1 MEWPKLPV
9 ETMLKRLE
17 PPTGHID
24 IVLDTDT
31 YNEVDDQFA
40 LYYALLSPERMTVQ
54 AVYAA
59 PFHNFRSE
67 GPEDGM
73 EKSYNEI
80 LRLIKK
86 MKISPEG
93 FAFKGSRNYLPAPGT
108 PVDSPAARDIIA
120 RAMAR
125 PDGDPLYVVETGCI
139 TTVASALLMEPRLV
153 EKIVVVFLG
162 GNTYSWDSAKEFNLM
177 QDIFAAQV
185 VFDSGVPLIQLPA
198 MTVTALLTTS
208 IHELRAC
215 IGGKNEI
222 CDTLVQLCD
231 EYYDDHYARSK
242 EIWDIGAIAFLVNSE
257 WVRSS
262 LIHSPRLSEDGYF
275 SSQDTTRHFIR
286 QAYHIIRDEV
296 FRDLFDKLSGYKG

>member
-1 MEWPKLPV
+1 MEWPKLSM
-9 ETMLKRLE
+9 ETMIRRLE
-17 PPTGHID
+17 PPKGHID
-24 IVLDTDT
+24 IVMDTDT

-40 LYYALLSPERMTVQ
+40 LYYALLSPEKMTVQ

-73 EKSYNEI
+73 EKSYDE
-80 LRLIKK
+80 LVRLITK
-86 MKISPEG
+86 MNIKPEG
-93 FAFKGSRNYLPAPGT
+93 FAFKGSRTYLPAPGV
-108 PVDSPAARDIIA
+108 PVDSPAAQDLIA

-125 PDGDPLYVVETGCI
+125 PDDDPLYVLELGCI

-162 GNTYSWDSAKEFNLM
+162 GNTYSWDSAKEFNLG
-177 QDIFAAQV
+177 QDIPAAQV
-185 VFDSGVPLIQLPA
+185 IFDSGVPLIQLPA

-215 IGGKNEI
+215 IGGKNEL
-222 CDTLVQLCD
+222 CDTLIELTAA
-231 EYYDDHYARSK
+231 YYDDHYARSK
-242 EIWDIGAIAFLVNSE
+242 EIWDIGAVAFLVNPE

-262 LIHSPRLSEDGYF
+262 LVHSPRLSSDGYF
-275 SSQDTTRHFIR
+275 STQDTTRHFIR